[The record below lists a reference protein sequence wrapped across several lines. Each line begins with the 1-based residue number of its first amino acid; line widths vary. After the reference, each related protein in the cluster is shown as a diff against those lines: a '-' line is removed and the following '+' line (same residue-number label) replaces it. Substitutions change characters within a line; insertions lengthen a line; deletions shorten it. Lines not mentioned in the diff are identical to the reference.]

1 MDIAFKYDNN
11 IEILWNGDVDFTIQ
25 QDGKVMQSFKDVNV
39 KNKEQAEA
47 SADAQLAEILEEE
60 KLSYKKRSDA
70 AKLAQQQRIQNQRT
84 AVQMERINASKKR

>member
-11 IEILWNGDVDFTIQ
+11 IEILWDGDVNFTIQ

-60 KLSYKKRSDA
+60 KLRHAD
-70 AKLAQQQRIQNQRT
+70 
-84 AVQMERINASKKR
+84 EH

>member
-11 IEILWNGDVDFTIQ
+11 IEILWDGDVNFTIQ

-47 SADAQLAEILEEE
+47 SADEQLAEILEEE
-60 KLSYKKRSDA
+60 KLRHADGH
-70 AKLAQQQRIQNQRT
+70 
-84 AVQMERINASKKR
+84 

>member
-11 IEILWNGDVDFTIQ
+11 IEILWDGDVNFTIQ

-47 SADAQLAEILEEE
+47 SADEH
-60 KLSYKKRSDA
+60 
-70 AKLAQQQRIQNQRT
+70 
-84 AVQMERINASKKR
+84 

>member
-1 MDIAFKYDNN
+1 MDITFKYDNN

-47 SADAQLAEILEEE
+47 SA
-60 KLSYKKRSDA
+60 
-70 AKLAQQQRIQNQRT
+70 
-84 AVQMERINASKKR
+84 ERHRPGSGNVV